1 MALIRSRQ
9 AAAMVREA
17 VVLDLGDLARQGEA
31 IRQRA
36 LAQADQILTEARN
49 EARRLAQSAAQQGQA
64 EGYKR
69 GFTEGQAKGAE
80 QGRQEALSRHST
92 ALETLLKQ
100 WTDALNEFIE
110 SRQGLQVE
118 ARLDVLRLSL
128 AIAERIVFRTVELD
142 PTVIEDQ
149 MAEALS
155 LLARRSAVTFRVH
168 PSDLEQARGVLPQ
181 LVAQM
186 HQCEHASIVADE
198 ALTPGGCVMQAGL
211 TTIDAS
217 IETQLDRI
225 VSALLPDDPGLAA
238 GQPASSPEDKPDEQT
253 GGAGA
258 GDQPA

>member
-1 MALIRSRQ
+1 
-9 AAAMVREA
+9 MVREA

-64 EGYKR
+64 EGLKR
-69 GFTEGQAKGAE
+69 GLAEGQAKGAE
-80 QGRQEALSRHST
+80 AGRQEALARHSA
-92 ALETLLKQ
+92 ALEALLKQ
-100 WTDALNEFIE
+100 WTDALNEFIA
-110 SRQGLQVE
+110 SRQGLQIE
-118 ARLDVLRLSL
+118 ARLDVLRLAL
-128 AIAERIVFRTVELD
+128 AIAERIVYRTVELD

-155 LLARRSAVTFRVH
+155 LLARRSAVAIRVN
-168 PSDLEQARGVLPQ
+168 PRDLEQAQAVLPQ

-186 HQCEHASIVADE
+186 HQCEHATIAADE
-198 ALTPGGCVMQAGL
+198 SLTPGGCVVQAGL

-225 VSALLPDDPGLAA
+225 VSALLPDDPGLEGSEPPPAAARGADEQAGGAAA
-238 GQPASSPEDKPDEQT
+238 GERPA
-253 GGAGA
+253 
-258 GDQPA
+258 